1 MNSKVDSA
9 VYGGGSMN
17 EDDPAKLIAVIGD
30 AETCVGFVMAG
41 IGQEIRT
48 DFGQNTY
55 NFFVVEHNTCVND
68 IENAMNN
75 FLQRNDINIIIINQ
89 KFANL
94 IRSTIDSHLKTCPVI
109 LEIPSSDHPYD
120 SSQDSIMKR
129 AKLLKNC

>member
-1 MNSKVDSA
+1 MSSKDDV
-9 VYGGGSMN
+9 VYGGGQMN
-17 EDDPAKLIAVIGD
+17 EDDAVKLIAVIGD

-41 IGQEIRT
+41 IGQEIRS
-48 DFGQNTY
+48 DFGHNTY
-55 NFFVVEHNTCVND
+55 NFFVVDHNTCTND

-75 FLQRNDINIIIINQ
+75 FLQRNDINIVIINQ

-94 IRSTIDSHLKTCPVI
+94 IRTTIDSHLKPLPVI